1 MLSRTYSPAH
11 LGINSQLIEI
21 ECDMSNGLPGL
32 IVVGLADKAIDE
44 AKERLRGAIR
54 NSGLAL
60 PPKRITINMAPAD
73 IPKDGTSYDLGMAV
87 SILRASGQLE
97 ADTADSLFA
106 GELALDGS
114 VRPIKGALSYAKLAQ
129 ELGIKN
135 LFIPS
140 GNAQEAALL
149 GDIRIYPLNNLR
161 QLYRHLLGEEK
172 ILPAKPVHLNISNV
186 DLTTDMAQI
195 YGQEQAKRALEI
207 AAAGGHNLILSGPP
221 GSGKS
226 MLAKA
231 LIGILPPPS
240 PKEVAEVTN
249 LHSLAGLNRG
259 ALITQR
265 PFRSPHHTAS
275 DIALIGG
282 GKWPKPGEISL
293 SHRGIL
299 FLDELPEFPRSVL
312 EVLRQPLEEGTV
324 TISRAA
330 GQLTFPANF
339 ILVAAQNPC
348 PCGYAGSQDHI
359 CTCSMAQINR
369 YKHKVSGPL
378 LDRID
383 LHVNVPA
390 VDRQKLVKAEPAE
403 SSSIVARRVSRAR
416 HKQAQRMNDECHT
429 NSRMSNQDIER
440 YCQLDSK
447 AKQLAHTALFSLR
460 LSARSYMRAL
470 KVARTIADL
479 SDADQIESEHL
490 AEALRYRS
498 TKA

>member
-11 LGINSQLIEI
+11 LGLDSQLIEI

-32 IVVGLADKAIDE
+32 IVVGLADKAVGE
-44 AKERLRGAIR
+44 AKERLRGALR
-54 NSGLAL
+54 NSGLSM

-73 IPKDGTSYDLGMAV
+73 IPKDGTAYDLGMAV

-97 ADTADSLFA
+97 QDTADSLFA

-114 VRPIKGALSYAKLAQ
+114 IRPIRGALSYARLAQ
-129 ELGIKN
+129 DLGLKN
-135 LFIPS
+135 LFLPV
-140 GNAQEAALL
+140 GNAKEAALMSN
-149 GDIRIYPLNNLR
+149 IKIYPLENLR
-161 QLYRHLLGEEK
+161 QLYRHLLGEEAITPARAVK
-172 ILPAKPVHLNISNV
+172 IKIPDV
-186 DLTTDMAQI
+186 DSTTDMSQI

-231 LIGILPPPS
+231 LVGILPPPS
-240 PKEVAEVTN
+240 PKEVVEITS
-249 LHSLAGLNRG
+249 LHSLAGLNQG
-259 ALITQR
+259 NLITRR

-293 SHRGIL
+293 SHRGVL

-312 EVLRQPLEEGTV
+312 EVLRQPLEEGMV

-330 GQLTFPANF
+330 GQLTFPAEF

-348 PCGYAGSQDHI
+348 PCGYAGSQHRA
-359 CTCSMAQINR
+359 CSCNMQQINR
-369 YKHKVSGPL
+369 YQHKVSGPL

-383 LHVNVPA
+383 LHVNVPS
-390 VDRQKLVKAEPAE
+390 VDRQKLVKAEAGE
-403 SSSIVARRVSRAR
+403 SSSSIARRVNKAR
-416 HKQAQRMNDECHT
+416 QIQAQRAESECHT
-429 NSRMSNQDIER
+429 NSRMTNQQIEQF
-440 YCQLDSK
+440 CQLDTQ
-447 AKQLAHTALFSLR
+447 AKQLAHTALVSLQ
-460 LSARSYMRAL
+460 LSARGYMRAL

-479 SDADQIESEHL
+479 SNSDKIETEHL
-490 AEALRYRS
+490 AEALGYRS
-498 TKA
+498 TA